1 MPVKSVVAGLDI
13 GSTRVS
19 EVIAAV
25 GPDWDVEILGAGVS
39 PCQGVRRGLVVDI
52 EAVAAAIKAANK
64 RACHMAGLN
73 VREAYVGVPA
83 VHTVCQETRGV
94 TAVSGEDGTITADD
108 MRRALDAARVLAIP
122 PERRMISVL
131 PKEYIVDGVGGIRNP
146 EGMAG
151 VRLEVDARVI
161 LGQTALL
168 ANIEASVEKAGLSVA
183 GWVLE
188 PMAVAEAVLDP
199 EERERG
205 VILVDVGGQ
214 ITQVSAFYEGA
225 PILFSW
231 VPAGGAHVTND
242 IAVGMKVSLE
252 EAEGLKRQM
261 GQRGAARAPRPATGR
276 TAPVGVSGPRAG
288 VIGPRGEAKRVPD
301 EAVSP
306 PAANQE
312 EFLARIVEA
321 RLREILELVDG
332 ETRQVRA
339 RGLAPCGV
347 VLSGGGS
354 LASGILDLAADVLGV
369 PVRMG
374 VPFEI
379 KWRGGKDPVEVSC
392 ASLGIVACVVN
403 DSAFRLTRDTRSSP
417 LMELIAGVRGW
428 FRDFVK
434 DFF

>member
-1 MPVKSVVAGLDI
+1 MPVRSVVAGLDI
-13 GSTRVS
+13 GSTKVC

-52 EAVAAAIKAANK
+52 EAVAAAIRAANK

-73 VREAYVGVPA
+73 VRGAYVGVPA

-94 TAVSGEDGTITADD
+94 AAVSGEDGTITADD

-161 LGQTALL
+161 LGQAALL
-168 ANIEASVEKAGLSVA
+168 ANIEASVEKAGLAVA

-188 PMAVAEAVLDP
+188 PMAVAEAVLDQ

-205 VILVDVGGQ
+205 VILADIGGQ

-231 VPAGGAHVTND
+231 VPAGGAHITND
-242 IAVGMKVSLE
+242 IAVGMKVPVE
-252 EAEGLKRQM
+252 DAESLKRQM
-261 GQRGAARAPRPATGR
+261 GQRGAGRGPRPATGR
-276 TAPVGVSGPRAG
+276 AVAAGAVGPRAG
-288 VIGPRGEAKRVPD
+288 AVGLRSETRHVP
-301 EAVSP
+301 EQAVSSP
-306 PAANQE
+306 SGDQDG
-312 EFLARIVEA
+312 FLDRIVEA
-321 RLREILELVDG
+321 RLREILELVDA

-339 RGLAPCGV
+339 KGLAPCGV
-347 VLSGGGS
+347 VFSGGGS
-354 LASGILDLAADVLGV
+354 LTSGILDLAAEVLGV
-369 PVRMG
+369 PARMG
-374 VPFEI
+374 VPFEA
-379 KWRGGKDPVEVSC
+379 KWRGGRTPVEVSS

-403 DSAFRLTRDTRSSP
+403 DSAFRLTRDTGSSP
-417 LMELIAGVRGW
+417 VMELIAGVRGW